1 MELWPSFAFCFS
13 NTICE
18 KVELSKPRMNFAFF
32 RITCLKVNCQNAPG
46 TRLEVNPVA
55 LQGWK
60 CACVGVC
67 VCAGVGAA
75 SSCHFGDLKNTKRV
89 FSKRAM

>member
-60 CACVGVC
+60 HACVGVC

-75 SSCHFGDLKNTKRV
+75 SSCHFGD
-89 FSKRAM
+89 